1 MDTLFSGQYCLHKLV
16 YLAFFFFFFSPI
28 SGLYNNFEVIL
39 AAREEEYKK
48 QFVK

>member
-16 YLAFFFFFFSPI
+16 YLAFFFFFSPI